1 MCWSSK
7 ELEYVGQK
15 RNFGGRCIAVAFPCS
30 CHLGFTF
37 PSTVKKM
44 QAFLGMVN
52 FYKEIPAKY
61 FKRVVNTL

>member
-1 MCWSSK
+1 MLAK
-7 ELEYVGQK
+7 K
-15 RNFGGRCIAVAFPCS
+15 DFGGRRIAVAFSCS

-61 FKRVVNTL
+61 CKRVVNRLNTL